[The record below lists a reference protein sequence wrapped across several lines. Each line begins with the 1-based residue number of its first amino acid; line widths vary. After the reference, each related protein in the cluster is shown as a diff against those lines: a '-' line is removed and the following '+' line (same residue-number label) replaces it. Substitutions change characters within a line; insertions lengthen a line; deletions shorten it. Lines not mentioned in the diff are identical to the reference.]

1 MRRWAWMLGLLAL
14 WATVARAGNVGFEIL
29 SIPVPGD
36 RPLAAAVW
44 YPTDAPEAEMALG
57 PSSQTVA
64 KSAPITGR
72 HHPLVVISHG
82 TGGSYADHRDT
93 AKALAQAGFVAV
105 AISHTGD
112 TYDDRSRTLRAAERP
127 AQLVRALDYM
137 TAEWP
142 GRRALDTRRIG
153 AFGFSSG
160 GFTVLSAVGG
170 EPDLSLLGPH
180 CRAHPAFYDCNLQR
194 QFPDQAFATGPVAHD
209 PRIRA
214 AVVAAPALGFTFAPS
229 GLRKVRIPIQLW
241 RAERDTVLPHP
252 LYAEAVRTA
261 LPRPPEFHLVP
272 GADHFDFL
280 PPCSAAL
287 AKIAPPICAT
297 RIDRAAFHAQLNA
310 EVVRF
315 FRKTLR

>member
-1 MRRWAWMLGLLAL
+1 MLRWAWMLGLLAL
-14 WATVARAGNVGFEIL
+14 WATAARAGNVGFEIL

-64 KSAPITGR
+64 KGAPFAGR
-72 HHPLVVISHG
+72 HHPLIVLSHG
-82 TGGSYADHRDT
+82 NGGSYADHRDT
-93 AKALAQAGFVAV
+93 AKALAEAGFVAIAV
-105 AISHTGD
+105 SHTGD
-112 TYDDRSRTLRAAERP
+112 TYDDHSRATRIDERP

-137 TAEWP
+137 TREWP
-142 GRRALDTRRIG
+142 GRDVLDPKRIG

-160 GFTVLSAVGG
+160 GFTVLAAAGG
-170 EPDLSLLGPH
+170 EPDFSLVGPH
-180 CRAHPAFYDCNLQR
+180 CRDHPAFYDCNVQG
-194 QFPDQAFATGPVAHD
+194 QAAGPRLSPGPVAHD
-209 PRIRA
+209 RRIRA

-229 GLRKVRIPIQLW
+229 GLGKVRIPIQLW
-241 RAERDTVLPHP
+241 RAERDSILPHP
-252 LYAEAVRTA
+252 LYAEAVRIA

-297 RIDRAAFHAQLNA
+297 RIDRAAFHTQFNA